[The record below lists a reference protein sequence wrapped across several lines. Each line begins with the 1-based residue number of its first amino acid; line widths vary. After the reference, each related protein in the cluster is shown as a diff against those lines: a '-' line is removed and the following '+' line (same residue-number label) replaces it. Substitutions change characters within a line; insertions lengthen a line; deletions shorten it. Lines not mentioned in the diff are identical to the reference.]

1 LPSYLEV
8 EFETHYLKFVMPTIR
23 GSESGSK
30 KRYAGMVRAAD
41 NSEKIVFKGLEAVR
55 TDWTPLAREFQ
66 RTLYRMV
73 FNDEPVDDYIRE
85 TAAALQSGALD
96 DKLVY
101 RKRLRRK
108 LNEYTRNVP
117 PHVQAARKQAKPGRW
132 VSYLITV
139 NGPEPS
145 DECVSGIDYQHYL
158 EKQLEPVADGILHF
172 LDTSFERINGAQIS
186 LF

>member
-1 LPSYLEV
+1 
-8 EFETHYLKFVMPTIR
+8 MPTVR

-30 KRYAGMVRAAD
+30 KRYAGMVRGP
-41 NSEKIVFKGLEAVR
+41 NGNEKVIFKGLEAVR
-55 TDWTPLAREFQ
+55 TDWTPLARDFQ
-66 RTLYRMV
+66 RSLYDKV
-73 FNDEPVDDYIRE
+73 FNDEPVDEFVRE
-85 TAAALQSGALD
+85 TAEQLLAGKLD
-96 DKLVY
+96 EKLVY

-117 PHVQAARKQAKPGRW
+117 PHVQAARKHSKPGNW
-132 VSYLITV
+132 ISYLITV

-145 DECVSGIDYQHYL
+145 EERVSDIDYQHYL

-172 LDTSFERINGAQIS
+172 LDNSFERINGAQIS